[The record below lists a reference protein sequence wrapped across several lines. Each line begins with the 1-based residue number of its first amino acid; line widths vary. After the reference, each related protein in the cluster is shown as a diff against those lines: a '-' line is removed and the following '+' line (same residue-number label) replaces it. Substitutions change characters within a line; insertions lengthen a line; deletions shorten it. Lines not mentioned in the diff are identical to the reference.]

1 VVERNAQRLVRLV
14 GDLLFVAQI
23 EAGETRIQQADID
36 LATVAQEA
44 VESAQ
49 PRALAGGIT
58 LELDCPAS
66 APMHGD
72 PHRIAQAIDN
82 LVSNA
87 IKFTPEGGFVEV
99 RIRPSEET
107 MVLEV
112 QDSGI
117 GIPETEQA
125 RLFERFFRASTV
137 ASRVPGVGLGLTI
150 VKAIIEAHGAGLEV
164 TSKEGAGTTFRME
177 LPSGGTVAAVP
188 ELPEALEV

>member
-1 VVERNAQRLVRLV
+1 
-14 GDLLFVAQI
+14 
-23 EAGETRIQQADID
+23 
-36 LATVAQEA
+36 
-44 VESAQ
+44 
-49 PRALAGGIT
+49 
-58 LELDCPAS
+58 
-66 APMHGD
+66 MHGD

-99 RIRPSEET
+99 RIRPSERT

-125 RLFERFFRASTV
+125 RLFERFFRASTA

-150 VKAIIEAHGAGLEV
+150 VKAIIEAHGGGLEV
-164 TSKEGAGTTFRME
+164 ASKQGAGTTFRVE
-177 LPSGGTVAAVP
+177 LPISGAPVAAV
-188 ELPEALEV
+188 ELRAPAAVEA